1 MWCTCSLR
9 MLLLQ
14 AATVRLRKLD
24 AMPVLPPLPPTQ
36 ATPRVGSS
44 SSCPSVRLKPGD
56 RPPTRARGS
65 AVSVCPAA
73 ARLGANQTGGWSE
86 WIGIFP
92 AVDRYGR
99 RSFGPRACYRP
110 ALHLCYWPIQIE
122 TFFFIFYIAC
132 SCAGMN
138 KTSVGQPGR
147 LKLGAHFPAT
157 WGGRPYQPLW
167 WHRPFLRVW

>member
-14 AATVRLRKLD
+14 AATVRLHKLD
-24 AMPVLPPLPPTQ
+24 AMLVLPPLPPTQ

-44 SSCPSVRLKPGD
+44 SSCPSVRLKPDD
-56 RPPTRARGS
+56 RPPTRAWGS

-99 RSFGPRACYRP
+99 RSFGPRACYRACL
-110 ALHLCYWPIQIE
+110 ALMLLAHPNWNIFLH
-122 TFFFIFYIAC
+122 FYIAC
-132 SCAGMN
+132 SCVGMN
-138 KTSVGQPGR
+138 KTSLGQPGR

-157 WGGRPYQPLW
+157 RGGRPYQPLW
-167 WHRPFLRVW
+167 WRCPFLRVW